1 MAEDEDQQIA
11 AVLAKLAGQDA
22 AAVEDARAALEWIAG
37 DQGLVFITQQ
47 RIQNFCW
54 YDLPV
59 KWLID
64 LDDKLRVVAALAQ
77 ALDLLQLPRYAAV
90 CRSRTTRE
98 VLSAY
103 ETGLVQGK
111 AAFRRAAAA
120 SGVMPPDLPG
130 FQWGPAMGFEEAS
143 AWSSTAEFLEVTV
156 SSGDLVPGRRG
167 WKAGQQE
174 FVRAHL
180 NVSQAGLLGQTLAQR

>member
-1 MAEDEDQQIA
+1 MAEDEDPQIVA
-11 AVLAKLAGQDA
+11 ALAKLAGQDV

-37 DQGLVFITQQ
+37 DQGLVFVTQQ

-90 CRSRTTRE
+90 CRSGTTRE

-103 ETGLVQGK
+103 ETGLAQGQ
-111 AAFRRAAAA
+111 AAFRQAVARCRRR
-120 SGVMPPDLPG
+120 
-130 FQWGPAMGFEEAS
+130 PARTM
-143 AWSSTAEFLEVTV
+143 
-156 SSGDLVPGRRG
+156 R
-167 WKAGQQE
+167 
-174 FVRAHL
+174 
-180 NVSQAGLLGQTLAQR
+180 

>member
-103 ETGLVQGK
+103 ETGLAQGK

-130 FQWGPAMGFEEAS
+130 FQWGPAMAS
-143 AWSSTAEFLEVTV
+143 RRLRR
-156 SSGDLVPGRRG
+156 GRRPPSSSRSPCPAAIWSRG
-167 WKAGQQE
+167 GGAGR
-174 FVRAHL
+174 RASRNL
-180 NVSQAGLLGQTLAQR
+180 SGRTSTSRRPGCSGRRWPR